1 MWKTWHCGMVWGI
14 KCLNLHCQNY
24 SLGRGSGVHW
34 KLHSGSCKCYSSQIV
49 MHSVLFQVSFLFSFP
64 NKTPFFIDF
73 QYVYLQSDIP
83 PLSPGGKLNG
93 NENPQSLISPMLSSG
108 YDPHN
113 RDDIPDEPPPLPP
126 RQTTK
131 SASVSTSLF
140 MAGGCMGKAV
150 EGRNHCWD
158 SWGSDK
164 EGWNVSVFQ

>member
-1 MWKTWHCGMVWGI
+1 
-14 KCLNLHCQNY
+14 
-24 SLGRGSGVHW
+24 
-34 KLHSGSCKCYSSQIV
+34 
-49 MHSVLFQVSFLFSFP
+49 MHLILFQVSFLSFS
-64 NKTPFFIDF
+64 NKTPLFIDF

-131 SASVSTSLF
+131 STSVSVLF
-140 MAGGCMGKAV
+140 KLVEWSIVMAGGL
-150 EGRNHCWD
+150 D
-158 SWGSDK
+158 SKNG
-164 EGWNVSVFQ
+164 VFSFRDLESGH